1 MRADNAGELKLRMWN
16 TGDFLAGTLSG
27 DEAGNPQ
34 LELQLLQLV
43 AHNFQTLTGRGQF
56 NALLEC
62 AIARAGLK
70 RDKLV
75 TLFTAPQGKAADME
89 AHIDRQCGGKPDVQD
104 VLTVI
109 VLLANAL
116 SVLVGERMTCK
127 QIEKAVAILTDA
139 RQAST
144 ANDQC

>member
-1 MRADNAGELKLRMWN
+1 MRADNEGELKRRKWN
-16 TGDFLAGTLSG
+16 RGDFLAGTLLG
-27 DEAGNPQ
+27 DEAGNAE
-34 LELQLLQLV
+34 LELELLQLV
-43 AHNFQTLTGRGQF
+43 AHNFQALIGRGQF
-56 NALLEC
+56 NALLES

-75 TLFTAPQGKAADME
+75 TLFTASQGKAAGMDT
-89 AHIDRQCGGKPDVQD
+89 HSDRQCGGKPDVQD
-104 VLTVI
+104 VWTAI
-109 VLLANAL
+109 VLFTNVL